1 MDRSKLSSV
10 DLRLFAAVADLGGI
24 TAAANRLGLLKSQ
37 VSRDLMRL
45 EESLGV
51 RLLQRTTRKVS
62 LTEPGALLAAYA
74 RRVVEEMDN
83 AEAALEAMRETPRG
97 DLVVSAPYAFLR
109 FVLTPNLKAFHE
121 RHPEIRLAID
131 PSLRLT
137 DLVEEGDDVA
147 IRVGELPSSS
157 LVARRLAAIPLVLV
171 ASPDYIAA
179 HGASERPD
187 DLIRHTIID
196 LRRDLG
202 GSAWTLVD
210 PAGAPHEAPI
220 RPFLAVGD
228 TGVISDA
235 ALEGLGVAPVP
246 LAYVAEDIAK
256 GRLVRLLPGFTRGAP
271 PIHAVFPSRR
281 TLAPKTRAFVE
292 FVAEI
297 VAQEPTVG
305 A

>member
-97 DLVVSAPYAFLR
+97 DLVVSAPYAFL
-109 FVLTPNLKAFHE
+109 E

-228 TGVISDA
+228 PGVIRDA